1 MTKKFL
7 ERKELSNG
15 LVLEFW
21 DESRKLAGDRWYVGI
36 RAVVPVPV
44 DQYPPENIS
53 LEVIQLIRSEVGDH
67 IYFQHKTEKNFVAE
81 SEVNSLREHL
91 KELFIENSLS
101 YLSHPDFPKRFLAL
115 KLAEVADKM
124 HMGDDYLQKV
134 LDQLRA
140 PSLIG
145 VDYIL

>member
-67 IYFQHKTEKNFVAE
+67 IYF
-81 SEVNSLREHL
+81 
-91 KELFIENSLS
+91 
-101 YLSHPDFPKRFLAL
+101 
-115 KLAEVADKM
+115 
-124 HMGDDYLQKV
+124 
-134 LDQLRA
+134 
-140 PSLIG
+140 
-145 VDYIL
+145 

>member
-1 MTKKFL
+1 
-7 ERKELSNG
+7 
-15 LVLEFW
+15 
-21 DESRKLAGDRWYVGI
+21 
-36 RAVVPVPV
+36 
-44 DQYPPENIS
+44 
-53 LEVIQLIRSEVGDH
+53 
-67 IYFQHKTEKNFVAE
+67 
-81 SEVNSLREHL
+81 VNSLREHL

-101 YLSHPDFPKRFLAL
+101 YLFHPDFPKRFLAL
-115 KLAEVADKM
+115 KLAEVSDKM